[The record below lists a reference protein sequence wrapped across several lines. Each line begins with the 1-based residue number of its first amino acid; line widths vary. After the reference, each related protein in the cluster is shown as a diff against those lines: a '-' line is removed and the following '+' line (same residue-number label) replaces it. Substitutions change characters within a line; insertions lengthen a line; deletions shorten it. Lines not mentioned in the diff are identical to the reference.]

1 MGPFERS
8 IPSKQASKDDSHA
21 FRREIWQSGHPT
33 VRWQCLLLGVKR
45 TSRVQSTSSDFCLYT
60 YVPVLGGVTATVA
73 LMAYYSRVVSPSSAK
88 ISWKL
93 LLLGFLPYLFLTYV
107 VVYFGLYAIYR
118 GVIVSFSVWT
128 ILAGTFWVA
137 FGYRGIDQFYL
148 MTEIVKQHSKI
159 HLAVR

>member
-1 MGPFERS
+1 
-8 IPSKQASKDDSHA
+8 
-21 FRREIWQSGHPT
+21 
-33 VRWQCLLLGVKR
+33 
-45 TSRVQSTSSDFCLYT
+45 
-60 YVPVLGGVTATVA
+60 
-73 LMAYYSRVVSPSSAK
+73 
-88 ISWKL
+88 L

-107 VVYFGLYAIYR
+107 IVYFGLYAIYR

-159 HLAVR
+159 HPAVP